1 MRKDAFSLPVGN
13 ELWCGARPDQARS
26 ARGDFELQ
34 RHFVKIARRESAGV
48 NSGTAAFEFAT
59 APHARS
65 RHAEEQRLRV
75 SKDDTSDHRL
85 DRWVVGQVSPPI
97 CVARGEREPRIQ
109 TTGRQ

>member
-13 ELWCGARPDQARS
+13 ELWCGARRDQARS
-26 ARGDFELQ
+26 ACGDFELQ

-48 NSGTAAFEFAT
+48 NSGAAAFEFAT

-65 RHAEEQRLRV
+65 RHAEEQSLRV

-85 DRWVVGQVSPPI
+85 DR
-97 CVARGEREPRIQ
+97 
-109 TTGRQ
+109 